1 MVNGKTSEWSPVR
14 SGVPQGSVLGP
25 VLFVIFI
32 NDLDE
37 GVRNHIRKFADDT
50 KLFSQVST
58 YEDAEKLQKDLSTL
72 NEWSNEWSM
81 LFNAEKCKCIHY
93 GYNNKQYDY
102 FMGKECI
109 ETHEERDLG
118 VIITETLDITKQCV
132 RAANK
137 ANAMLGMINRA
148 FKYKTKEVV
157 LKLYKSLVRPHLD
170 YCIQAWRPFKQK
182 DIDLLESIQEG

>member
-1 MVNGKTSEWSPVR
+1 MVTSKESI
-14 SGVPQGSVLGP
+14 LGP

-37 GVRNHIRKFADDT
+37 GVRNHILKFADDT
-50 KLFSQVST
+50 KLFSQVSMN
-58 YEDAEKLQKDLSTL
+58 EDAEKLQKDLSIL

-81 LFNAEKCKCIHY
+81 LFNADKCKCIHY

-109 ETHEERDLG
+109 ETTHEERDLG

-148 FKYKTKEVV
+148 FKYKNKEVV
-157 LKLYKSLVRPHLD
+157 LKLYKSLVRPQLD
-170 YCIQAWRPFKQK
+170 YYIQAWCPFKQK
-182 DIDLLESIQEG
+182 DIDLL